1 MKRATI
7 LLKKPCKSINL
18 LTKCLFLCLTAAFL
32 HLKNLNDILITI
44 TLKHLLGYHSL
55 IGTSPFKLKVLKMCI
70 GRINLKVILRRF
82 TFFIKEIQNKKHF
95 VKRTFTDIK
104 SSLFLV

>member
-1 MKRATI
+1 MKP
-7 LLKKPCKSINL
+7 LLDC
-18 LTKCLFLCLTAAFL
+18 
-32 HLKNLNDILITI
+32 
-44 TLKHLLGYHSL
+44 YSL
-55 IGTSPFKLKVLKMCI
+55 IRFFSFKQKVLIMHVGGIKLKA
-70 GRINLKVILRRF
+70 ILRRF

>member
-1 MKRATI
+1 MKP
-7 LLKKPCKSINL
+7 LLDC
-18 LTKCLFLCLTAAFL
+18 
-32 HLKNLNDILITI
+32 
-44 TLKHLLGYHSL
+44 YSL
-55 IGTSPFKLKVLKMCI
+55 ICPFSFKQKVLIMRVGGIKLKA
-70 GRINLKVILRRF
+70 ILRRF